1 MAVMVA
7 GGSGFI
13 GYHLV
18 KHLAGLGE
26 KVIVFDAQ
34 PNPSLWEEA
43 GGRVET
49 VRGDATQIVDILHAI
64 QQFKVRDVYHLVAL
78 LGDVSQQKPLL
89 ALKVNVETT
98 LNFLEAARLLHLGKL
113 VFASSVAVYNPNET
127 APVGED
133 APTNPGSVYGATKV
147 LSEFYGLHYHR
158 NFGVDFRTLR
168 FTTLYGLGKY
178 AGSTGICSYMIEKAA
193 RGEEVTGDVRDAV
206 TDWLYIKDAVK
217 SLDLA
222 REAPNPKK
230 RVYNIGG
237 GSFSV
242 GQVAEVVKKFIPD
255 ARIHLEA
262 KRHFPWP
269 PSYKW
274 EAAREELGY
283 QPRFPIEKGV
293 QDLIEEARKS
303 AWANG
308 KPRGGVS

>member
-7 GGSGFI
+7 GGCGFI
-13 GYHLV
+13 GYHLI
-18 KHLAGLGE
+18 KHLVGMRE

-34 PNPSLWEEA
+34 PNPSLWGDT
-43 GGRVET
+43 GGQVE
-49 VRGDATQIVDILHAI
+49 VVKGDATQIVDILHAI
-64 QQFKVRDVYHLVAL
+64 RQFNVHDVYHLIAL

-98 LNFLEAARLLHLGKL
+98 LNFLEAARLLHLEKV
-113 VFASSVAVYNPNET
+113 VFASSVAVYNPSEP

-147 LSEFYGLHYHR
+147 LSEFYGLHYHK

-168 FTTLYGLGKY
+168 FTTLYGLGKF

-193 RGEEVTGDVRDAV
+193 RGEEVAGDVRDAV
-206 TDWLYIKDAVK
+206 TDWLYIKDAVN
-217 SLDLA
+217 SLILA
-222 REAPNPKK
+222 REVPNPKK
-230 RVYNIGG
+230 RTYNIGG

-242 GQVAEVVKKFIPD
+242 GQVAQIVKKFIPN

-262 KRHFPWP
+262 KRQFPWP
-269 PSYKW
+269 PSYTW

-293 QDLIEEARKS
+293 QDLIEEARKT
-303 AWANG
+303 G
-308 KPRGGVS
+308 